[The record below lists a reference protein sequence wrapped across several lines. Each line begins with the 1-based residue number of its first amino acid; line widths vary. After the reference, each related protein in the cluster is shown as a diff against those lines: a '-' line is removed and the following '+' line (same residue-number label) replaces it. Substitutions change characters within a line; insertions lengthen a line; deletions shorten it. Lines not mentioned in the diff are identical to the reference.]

1 MTVRIPVVMMCS
13 SECVFVGSHLPDTRR
28 PRDVTIVSAEDLLAA
43 EFEEHRERLTAV
55 AHRLLGSRAEA
66 EDAVQEAWMRV
77 SRADSTEVDNLAGW
91 LTTIVARVSLNQLRS
106 RTARREEPLDD
117 APPARL
123 HAVTDP
129 ADQAVLADSVG
140 LALLAVLDTLAP
152 AERLAVV
159 LHDLFDVPFEEI
171 APIVDR
177 SPAAARQLASRARR
191 RVRGAEPKDP
201 PIDTAARK
209 REVVAAFLAASK
221 DGDFSALLELLHPEA
236 VLRYDAAA
244 AQLGSAEDLRGA
256 DAVARFLSGKA
267 RAARLALVD
276 GAPGWVWSL
285 RGEPQVVFAF
295 TVADGLVTG
304 IDIIGD
310 RQRVAG
316 FAIESLPQR

>member
-1 MTVRIPVVMMCS
+1 M
-13 SECVFVGSHLPDTRR
+13 
-28 PRDVTIVSAEDLLAA
+28 LAA

-66 EDAVQEAWMRV
+66 EDAVQEAWLRV
-77 SRADSTEVDNLAGW
+77 SRADSSEVDNFAGW

-106 RTARREEPLDD
+106 RTTRREEPLDD
-117 APPARL
+117 GPHL
-123 HAVTDP
+123 HAVPDP
-129 ADQAVLADSVG
+129 ADEAVLADSVG
-140 LALLAVLDTLAP
+140 LALLAVLDTLTP
-152 AERLAVV
+152 AERLAFV

-191 RVRGAEPKDP
+191 RVRGAEPKD
-201 PIDTAARK
+201 DTARK
-209 REVVAAFLAASK
+209 REVVTAFLAASK
-221 DGDFSALLELLHPEA
+221 DGDFGALLELLHPEA
-236 VLRYDAAA
+236 VLRYDTAA
-244 AQLGSAEDLRGA
+244 AQMGSAEDLRGA

-267 RAARLALVD
+267 RAARLVLVD

-295 TVADGLVTG
+295 TIDDDLVTG
-304 IDIIGD
+304 IEIIGD
-310 RQRVAG
+310 KERVSG

>member
-1 MTVRIPVVMMCS
+1 M
-13 SECVFVGSHLPDTRR
+13 
-28 PRDVTIVSAEDLLAA
+28 SADDLLAA

-66 EDAVQEAWMRV
+66 EDAVQEAWLRV
-77 SRADSTEVDNLAGW
+77 SRAETGEVDNLAGW
-91 LTTIVARVSLNQLRS
+91 LTTVVARVSLNQLRS
-106 RTARREEPLDD
+106 RASRREDPIED
-117 APPARL
+117 APPPRL
-123 HAVTDP
+123 HAVADP
-129 ADQAVLADSVG
+129 AEEAVLADSVG
-140 LALLAVLDTLAP
+140 LALLAVLDTLSP
-152 AERLAVV
+152 AERLAFV

-191 RVRGAEPKDP
+191 RVRGAEPRED
-201 PIDTAARK
+201 AARK
-209 REVVAAFLAASK
+209 REVVSAFLAASK

-236 VLRYDAAA
+236 VLRYDTAA
-244 AQLGSAEDLRGA
+244 AQMGSAEDLRGA

-285 RGEPQVVFAF
+285 RGEPQVVFGF
-295 TVADGLVTG
+295 TVEDGLVTS
-304 IDIIGD
+304 IDIIGEKE
-310 RQRVAG
+310 RVAG

>member
-1 MTVRIPVVMMCS
+1 
-13 SECVFVGSHLPDTRR
+13 VGE
-28 PRDVTIVSAEDLLAA
+28 EDLLAA
-43 EFEEHRERLTAV
+43 EFEQHRDRLTAV

-66 EDAVQEAWMRV
+66 EDAVQEAWLRV
-77 SRADSTEVDNLAGW
+77 SRADSGEVDNLAGW
-91 LTTIVARVSLNQLRS
+91 LTTVVARVSLNQLRS
-106 RTARREEPLDD
+106 RTTRREEPLDD

-123 HAVTDP
+123 HVVPDP
-129 ADQAVLADSVG
+129 ADEAVLADSVG

-152 AERLAVV
+152 AERLAFV

-191 RVRGAEPKDP
+191 RVRGAEPAD
-201 PIDTAARK
+201 DAARK

-221 DGDFSALLELLHPEA
+221 EGDFTALLELLHPEA
-236 VLRYDAAA
+236 MLRYDAAA
-244 AQLGSAEDLRGA
+244 ANMGSAENLRGA

-267 RAARLALVD
+267 RAARLVLVD

-285 RGEPQVVFAF
+285 HGEPQVVFAF
-295 TVADGLVTG
+295 TVEDGLVTA

-310 RQRVAG
+310 RERVAG
-316 FAIESLPQR
+316 FDLEFLPQR